1 MTGRTPQEL
10 CLHWTKLKS
19 ERAQFE
25 RTWQEI
31 ADYVRPLRSEFTAMR
46 SPGDKRHTR
55 IFNSTPLMA
64 ADSFAGGIY
73 GMMTNPANRWFAL
86 KLQDNELNEY
96 DPVRDWLYEV
106 ESRLLHSF
114 GPQVSRFYSVL
125 PSLYADLACFGTAVF
140 YSEEIPGQG
149 RINDNVRPLSECVI
163 AESAYGDVDTV
174 YRRFALTGKQA
185 LEMFGEALSE
195 RTARVAE
202 KDPFCLVHFIH
213 CVFPNT
219 DYSATRI
226 EATARPFLS
235 IYIEEELR
243 HQVAEGGYYE
253 MPYHVPRWAQAAG
266 EVYGRGIGE
275 QVLPDVKML
284 NRMDETAIKAAQKI
298 ADPPLAAPDEGVI
311 KAARTWPG
319 GITYGAIDQNG
330 QQLLRP
336 LMTGGNVGITLEMME
351 QRRNAVREGF
361 YFSLMQM
368 IGSPNMTATE
378 WMGRQEEKLRLL
390 GPNLGRI
397 QSEFLSPLIKRRFGL
412 LMRADQLPPA
422 PEEIQGSSMTIEYV
436 SPLARAQMAGEAQ
449 AVARLYQSLGMIAQ
463 VDPSVLD
470 NVDHDEAVQVLGRGW
485 AVPAKI
491 MRGADKIK
499 ELRDQRQQMQQMS
512 QGLQMGAQGAD
523 VMKKIAGLG
532 QERRTSRRSG
542 DQKRAAT
549 RGRRRRGPGDRN
561 AARGAARQPA
571 GGIIS
576 CFLNPTV

>member
-10 CLHWTKLKS
+10 VLHWNKLKS
-19 ERAQFE
+19 ERSQFE

-31 ADYVRPLRSEFTAMR
+31 ADYVRPLRSEFTALR
-46 SPGDKRHTR
+46 TPGDKRHTR
-55 IFNSTPLMA
+55 IFDSTPLMA

-86 KLQDNELNEY
+86 RLQDEELNEY

-106 ESRLLHSF
+106 ETRLLHSF

-125 PSLYADLACFGTAVF
+125 PSMYADLACFGTAVF

-163 AESAYGDVDTV
+163 AESAYGEVDTV

-185 LEMFGEALSE
+185 VEMFGEGLSE
-195 RTARVAE
+195 RTARAVD
-202 KDPFCLVHFIH
+202 KDSFALIHFIH
-213 CVFPNT
+213 CVYPNAEYKAEKL
-219 DYSATRI
+219 DQK
-226 EATARPFLS
+226 ARPFLS
-235 IYIEEELR
+235 AYIEEETR
-243 HQVAEGGYYE
+243 HLVAESGYYE
-253 MPYHVPRWAQAAG
+253 LPYQVPRWAQAAG

-336 LMTGGNVGITLEMME
+336 LFTGGNVGLTQEMME

-368 IGSPNMTATE
+368 VGSPNMTATE

-412 LMRADQLPPA
+412 LQRADQLPPP
-422 PEEIQGSSMTIEYV
+422 PEEIQGSAMTIEYV

-449 AVARLYQSLGMIAQ
+449 AVQRLYQGLGMIAQ
-463 VDPSVLD
+463 IDPSVLD
-470 NVDHDEAVQVLGRGW
+470 NVDHDQAVQILGRGW
-485 AVPAKI
+485 AVPAKLL
-491 MRGADKIK
+491 RGADQIK
-499 ELRDQRQQMQQMS
+499 ELRAQRQQQQAMQQS
-512 QGLQMGAQGAD
+512 LQMGAQGAD
-523 VMKKIAGLG
+523 VMKKVADSAKSGAQAGEAAIKSG
-532 QERRTSRRSG
+532 Q
-542 DQKRAAT
+542 
-549 RGRRRRGPGDRN
+549 
-561 AARGAARQPA
+561 QPA
-571 GGIIS
+571 GGADVGQAIEM
-576 CFLNPTV
+576 LRGVMRGGRTAA

>member
-10 CLHWTKLKS
+10 VLHWNKLKG
-19 ERAQFE
+19 ERAEFE

-31 ADYVRPLRSEFTAMR
+31 ADYVRPLRSEFTSIR
-46 SPGDKRHTR
+46 QPGEKRHQR
-55 IFNSTPLMA
+55 IFDATPLMA

-86 KLQDNELNEY
+86 RLADDEMNDY
-96 DPVRDWLYEV
+96 DPVRDWLYDV
-106 ESRLLHSF
+106 ETRLLHSF

-125 PSLYADLACFGTAVF
+125 PSMYADLACFGTAVF

-185 LEMFGEALSE
+185 IEMFADGLSD
-195 RTARVAE
+195 RTARAAE
-202 KDPFCLVHFIH
+202 KDPFGLIHFIH
-213 CVFPNT
+213 CVYPNPDTKT
-219 DYSATRI
+219 DSLD
-226 EATARPFLS
+226 ATARPFLS
-235 IYIEEELR
+235 TYIEEESR
-243 HQVAEGGYYE
+243 HKVAEGGYYE
-253 MPYHVPRWAQAAG
+253 LPYHVPRWAQAAG

-275 QVLPDVKML
+275 QILPDVKML

-298 ADPPLAAPDEGVI
+298 ADPPLAAADEGVI
-311 KAARTWPG
+311 KAARTYPG
-319 GITYGAIDQNG
+319 GITYGALDQNG
-330 QQLLRP
+330 NQLLRP

-351 QRRNAVREGF
+351 QRRNAIKEGF

-412 LMRADQLPPA
+412 LSRANQLPPP
-422 PEEIQGSSMTIEYV
+422 PEEIQGSTMTIEYV

-449 AVARLYQSLGMIAQ
+449 AVQRLYQSLGMIAQ

-470 NVDHDEAVQVLGRGW
+470 NVDHDEAVQILGRGW

-491 MRGADKIK
+491 MRGADKVK
-499 ELRDQRQQMQQMS
+499 ELRADREQMQAMQQS
-512 QGLQMGAQGAD
+512 LSLGAQGAD
-523 VMKKIAGLG
+523 VAQKIAGAAKSGAQAGDLAAKSG
-532 QERRTSRRSG
+532 QQPVSG
-542 DQKRAAT
+542 NDITKVVEMLRGKTAA
-549 RGRRRRGPGDRN
+549 
-561 AARGAARQPA
+561 
-571 GGIIS
+571 
-576 CFLNPTV
+576 

>member
-1 MTGRTPQEL
+1 MPGRTPQEL
-10 CLHWTKLKS
+10 ILHWNKLKS
-19 ERAQFE
+19 ERTQFE

-31 ADYVRPLRSEFTAMR
+31 ADYVRPLRAEFTAVR
-46 SPGDKRHTR
+46 TPGDRRQAR
-55 IFNSTPLMA
+55 IFDSTPLMA

-86 KLQDNELNEY
+86 KLQDEELNAF

-106 ESRLLHSF
+106 ETRLLHSF

-125 PSLYADLACFGTAVF
+125 PSMYADLACFGTAVF

-163 AESAYGDVDTV
+163 AESAYGEVDTV
-174 YRRFALTGKQA
+174 FRRFSLTGKQA
-185 LEMFGEALSE
+185 LEMFDGALSE
-195 RTARVAE
+195 RTARAAE
-202 KDPFCLVHFIH
+202 KDPFCLIHFVH
-213 CVFPNT
+213 CVYPNGEYKP
-219 DYSATRI
+219 DKLDQ
-226 EATARPFLS
+226 TARPYLS
-235 IYIEEELR
+235 TYVEEESR
-243 HQVAEGGYYE
+243 HLVAEGGYYE
-253 MPYHVPRWAQAAG
+253 MPYQVPRWSQAAG

-284 NRMDETAIKAAQKI
+284 NRMDETAIRAAQKI

-336 LMTGGNVGITLEMME
+336 LFTGGNVGLTQEMME

-368 IGSPNMTATE
+368 VGSPNMTATE

-412 LMRADQLPPA
+412 LLRANQLPP
-422 PEEIQGSSMTIEYV
+422 PPQEIQGAPMTIEYV

-449 AVARLYQSLGMIAQ
+449 AVTRLYQSLGMIAQ
-463 VDPSVLD
+463 IDPGVLD
-470 NVDHDEAVQVLGRGW
+470 MVDHDEAIQVLGRGW

-491 MRGADKIK
+491 MRGIDQVK
-499 ELRDQRQQMQQMS
+499 ELRMQRQQMQAMQ
-512 QGLQMGAQGAD
+512 QGLAMGAQGAD
-523 VMKKIAGLG
+523 MMKKVADSAKSGAQAGELAVK
-532 QERRTSRRSG
+532 SG
-542 DQKRAAT
+542 PPAS
-549 RGRRRRGPGDRN
+549 GGGDV
-561 AARGAARQPA
+561 AQAIEMLRGALRGGRPA
-571 GGIIS
+571 A
-576 CFLNPTV
+576 

>member
-10 CLHWTKLKS
+10 VLHWNKLKS
-19 ERAQFE
+19 ERSQFE

-31 ADYVRPLRSEFTAMR
+31 ADYVRPLRSEFTAVR
-46 SPGDKRHTR
+46 SPGEKRNTR
-55 IFNSTPLMA
+55 IFDSTPLMA

-86 KLQDNELNEY
+86 RLQDDDLNDY

-163 AESAYGDVDTV
+163 AESAYGEVDMV

-202 KDPFCLVHFIH
+202 KDPFCLTYFIH
-213 CVFPNT
+213 CVYPNA
-219 DYSATRI
+219 DYKAEKIDATS
-226 EATARPFLS
+226 RPFLS
-235 IYIEEELR
+235 TYIEEESR
-243 HQVAEGGYYE
+243 HQVAQGGYYE

-336 LMTGGNVGITLEMME
+336 LMTGGNVGLTLEMME
-351 QRRNAVREGF
+351 QRRNAVKEGF

-412 LMRADQLPPA
+412 LGRADQLPPA

-491 MRGADKIK
+491 MRGSDKVK
-499 ELRDQRQQMQQMS
+499 ELRDQRQQMQQMQ

-523 VMKKIAGLG
+523 VMKKIADSAKSGAQAGEVATKSG
-532 QERRTSRRSG
+532 Q
-542 DQKRAAT
+542 
-549 RGRRRRGPGDRN
+549 
-561 AARGAARQPA
+561 QPA
-571 GGIIS
+571 GGADVGQAIEM
-576 CFLNPTV
+576 LRGALRGNRPAA

>member
-10 CLHWTKLKS
+10 VLHWSKLKG
-19 ERAQFE
+19 ERAEFE

-31 ADYVRPLRSEFTAMR
+31 ADVVRPLRAEFTSIR
-46 SPGDKRHTR
+46 QPGERRNQR
-55 IFNSTPLMA
+55 IFDATPLMA

-73 GMMTNPANRWFAL
+73 GMMTNPAIRWFAL
-86 KLQDNELNEY
+86 RLADDELNDY
-96 DPVRDWLYEV
+96 DPVRDWLYDV
-106 ESRLLHSF
+106 ETKILHSF

-125 PSLYADLACFGTAVF
+125 PSMYADLACFGTAVF

-163 AESAYGDVDTV
+163 AESAYGEVDTV

-185 LEMFGEALSE
+185 IEMFGEGLSE

-202 KDPFCLVHFIH
+202 KDPFCLIHFIH
-213 CVFPNT
+213 CVYPNGAYKA
-219 DYSATRI
+219 DKLDA
-226 EATARPFLS
+226 AARPFVS
-235 IYIEEELR
+235 TYIEEDTR
-243 HQVAEGGYYE
+243 HKVAEGGYYE
-253 MPYHVPRWAQAAG
+253 LPYHVPRWAQAAG

-275 QVLPDVKML
+275 QILPDVKML

-298 ADPPLAAPDEGVI
+298 ADPPLAAADEGVI
-311 KAARTWPG
+311 KAARTYPG
-319 GITYGAIDQNG
+319 GITYGAIDHNG

-336 LMTGGNVGITLEMME
+336 LMTGGNVGLTFEMME
-351 QRRNAVREGF
+351 QRRNAVKEGF

-412 LMRADQLPPA
+412 LDRANMLPPP
-422 PEEIQGSSMTIEYV
+422 PEEIQGSTMTIEYV

-449 AVARLYQSLGMIAQ
+449 AVQRLYQSLGQLAQ
-463 VDPSVLD
+463 IDPSVLD
-470 NVDHDEAVQVLGRGW
+470 NLDHDEAVQILGRGW

-491 MRGADKIK
+491 MRGADKVK
-499 ELRDQRQQMQQMS
+499 EMRAEREQMQAMQ
-512 QGLQMGAQGAD
+512 QGLSLGAQGAD
-523 VMKKIAGLG
+523 VAQKIAGAAKSG
-532 QERRTSRRSG
+532 AEAGERAARSG
-542 DQKRAAT
+542 QQPVS
-549 RGRRRRGPGDRN
+549 GGDITQ
-561 AARGAARQPA
+561 AVEMLRGALRGKTAA
-571 GGIIS
+571 
-576 CFLNPTV
+576 

>member
-1 MTGRTPQEL
+1 MTDRTPQEL
-10 CLHWTKLKS
+10 VLHWNKLKA

-31 ADYVRPLRSEFTAMR
+31 ADYVRPLRAEFTTMR
-46 SPGDKRHTR
+46 TAGDKRHTR
-55 IFNSTPLMA
+55 IYDSTPLMA

-86 KLQDNELNEY
+86 RLQDDELNDY
-96 DPVRDWLYEV
+96 DPVRDWLYEA
-106 ESRLLHSF
+106 ETRILHSF

-125 PSLYADLACFGTAVF
+125 PSMYADLACFGTAIF

-163 AESAYGDVDTV
+163 SESAYGDVDTV

-185 LEMFGEALSE
+185 IEMFGEALSE

-202 KDPFCLVHFIH
+202 KDPFCLIHFIH
-213 CVFPNT
+213 GVYPNLT
-219 DYSATRI
+219 YKPDKLDA
-226 EATARPFLS
+226 AARPFLS
-235 IYIEEELR
+235 TYVEEESR
-243 HQVAEGGYYE
+243 HKVAEGGYYE

-284 NRMDETAIKAAQKI
+284 NRMDETAIRAAQKI
-298 ADPPLAAPDEGVI
+298 ADPPLAAADEGVI
-311 KAARTWPG
+311 KAAHTWPG

-351 QRRNAVREGF
+351 QRRNAIKESF

-412 LMRADQLPPA
+412 LLRANQLPPP
-422 PEEIQGSSMTIEYV
+422 PEEIQGAAMTIEYV

-449 AVARLYQSLGMIAQ
+449 AVSRLYQSLGQIAQ

-491 MRGADKIK
+491 MRGSDQVK
-499 ELRDQRQQMQQMS
+499 EMRKEREQAQAMQQS
-512 QGLQMGAQGAD
+512 LAMGAQGAD
-523 VMKKIAGLG
+523 VMKKVADSAKSGAQAGEAAIKSG
-532 QERRTSRRSG
+532 QQPMGAG
-542 DQKRAAT
+542 DVAQALEMLRGAM
-549 RGRRRRGPGDRN
+549 RGRP
-561 AARGAARQPA
+561 AA
-571 GGIIS
+571 
-576 CFLNPTV
+576 